1 MRLIKFVFLIPP
13 KLIKF
18 LFRAVRV
25 LLRVPGSLF
34 RRENPFKIKQRKT
47 IEELQDLPEKNLE
60 RKWNLDV
67 RVAATSRDVGK
78 VQIGIDG
85 KLKFPQLSET
95 PGSYCFTFAKSS
107 GEVTIYIGE
116 TAQLQRRFQ
125 HYRTPGPSQT
135 TNIRINALM
144 KEILNSG
151 GEVRVSVITSASSNA
166 NHLDLSN
173 VTHLDLRD
181 KVARLMV
188 EQAWILN
195 VKSEGFKVE
204 NA

>member
-1 MRLIKFVFLIPP
+1 MRVVLRIPS
-13 KLIKF
+13 
-18 LFRAVRV
+18 
-25 LLRVPGSLF
+25 SLF
-34 RRENPFKIKQRKT
+34 RRENPFKMKQINT
-47 IEELQDLPEKNLE
+47 IEEVQDLPEKNLE

-67 RVAATSRDVGK
+67 HVVASSRDVGK

-95 PGSYCFTFAKSS
+95 PGSYCFTFGKSS

-116 TAQLQRRFQ
+116 TEQLQRRFQ
-125 HYRTPGPSQT
+125 QYRTPGPSQA
-135 TNIRINALM
+135 TNLRINALM
-144 KEILNSG
+144 KEILNSQ
-151 GEVRVSVITSASSNA
+151 GEVRVSIITSASNNES
-166 NHLDLSN
+166 
-173 VTHLDLRD
+173 HLDLRD

-195 VKSEGFKVE
+195 AKAEGLKVE